1 MVLPPARVLGRV
13 DQAGWGPSDLLP
25 FSFSVGW
32 NPSEPLFS
40 STLWAGHLSRSCRH
54 PYGHPHQE
62 GGPNSPMSSGAKG
75 PTWHPLLGHYSPGL
89 NVRSQPP
96 PHCAP
101 SPHQRLRKPP
111 PPPAAILLLVAL
123 LLGQPEKVGEHFFG
137 KTYKES
143 LSPEWSGCL
152 VQPSALRPMLSSSLR
167 GLGGQ
172 DRTRSS
178 GVTGTPSFLPEG
190 PVVAQHS

>member
-1 MVLPPARVLGRV
+1 
-13 DQAGWGPSDLLP
+13 
-25 FSFSVGW
+25 
-32 NPSEPLFS
+32 
-40 STLWAGHLSRSCRH
+40 
-54 PYGHPHQE
+54 
-62 GGPNSPMSSGAKG
+62 MSSGAKALSS
-75 PTWHPLLGHYSPGL
+75 TWHPLLSHYSSGL

-111 PPPAAILLLVAL
+111 PPPATTLLLVAL

-172 DRTRSS
+172 DRMRSS
-178 GVTGTPSFLPEG
+178 GVTGTLSSLLLEG
-190 PVVAQHS
+190 PVEAQHGGAEGGPVWLEPSPW